1 MKSTLLW
8 LTVVLLAGSCVI
20 ASPGSAAP
28 IADPA
33 TGHAYELVLTPD
45 LTWNQ
50 AVDAAA
56 QMNWAGREGHLA
68 TITTLAE
75 HEFIIVSLGG
85 GPQINYCW
93 VGGYQ
98 DRSAPDFSEP
108 FGGWKWITGETWL
121 GSGPEA
127 PTFSFNNTYSD
138 YTSEEYLITWW
149 GTGGLN
155 DFSESGSGD
164 SRGFIVEY
172 EPTASAVFGSEPGS
186 VRVLMGSPSPNPFN
200 PRTTICFELPES
212 GHVRLSICDLRG
224 RLVRTLVDADLS
236 SGGHQTAWDG
246 KDMRGAGVSSGTYLA
261 RIDFGTVHE
270 TKRLTLIK

>member
-1 MKSTLLW
+1 MKSTVPW
-8 LTVVLLAGSCVI
+8 FAVVLLASSLVV
-20 ASPGSAAP
+20 ASPGNAAP
-28 IADPA
+28 VADPA

-45 LTWNQ
+45 LTWHQ

-56 QMNWAGREGHLA
+56 QMSWAGREGHLA
-68 TITTLAE
+68 AITTLAE
-75 HEFIIVSLGG
+75 QEFVIASLGG

-98 DRSAPDFSEP
+98 DRSAPNFSEP
-108 FGGWKWITGETWL
+108 FDGWKWITGETWL

-127 PTFSFNNTYSD
+127 PNFSFNNTYSD

-155 DFSESGSGD
+155 DFSESGYAD
-164 SRGFIVEY
+164 SRGYIVEY
-172 EPTASAVFGSEPGS
+172 EPTASAVFGSERGP

-224 RLVRTLVDADLS
+224 RLVHALVDEDLS
-236 SGGHQTAWDG
+236 SGGHQATWDG
-246 KDMRGAGVSSGTYLA
+246 KDMRGEGVSSGTYLA
-261 RIDFGTVHE
+261 RIDFGTMHE